1 MVERNYKSSMS
12 KNPYKLTIYCLKMR
26 TLCSEVKL
34 VGTSC
39 TSTGGQEQS
48 SCSQTCFVIKFLQC
62 LSKPIVISLLKL
74 FTQVV
79 KKFPTHILWGTVRY
93 MSVAMLVV
101 LLQETSCYQLLFL
114 TNGEQPIIQDAPCLI
129 STLAT

>member
-62 LSKPIVISLLKL
+62 LSKPIVISLLIHRLLKSFL
-74 FTQVV
+74 HTFYGVQ
-79 KKFPTHILWGTVRY
+79 LGT
-93 MSVAMLVV
+93 
-101 LLQETSCYQLLFL
+101 
-114 TNGEQPIIQDAPCLI
+114 CL
-129 STLAT
+129 